1 MYLFHF
7 IEIFSAKEKKKK
19 KDVEIE
25 VCKVTYFTL
34 F

>member
-7 IEIFSAKEKKKK
+7 IEIFFSAKEKK

>member
-7 IEIFSAKEKKKK
+7 IEIFSAKEKK

>member
-7 IEIFSAKEKKKK
+7 IEIFSAKEEKK